1 MTTRR
6 LAWSCTLLNSN
17 LSVLQESIATESR
30 ATFIVPEILCPAC
43 ARLTPHD
50 ELYEKN
56 GCVVRRCVAC
66 GLGSAEPRDFQPE
79 AYYTGDYF
87 NGGHSDGYSDYA
99 GSESVLRAEFAR
111 VVDVLKQHCRSGGRL
126 LEVGSA
132 YGFFLKEA
140 QSSFDVHG
148 IELAKDAVDA
158 CHRAGLRNVQQG
170 VVDEDTL
177 ARVGPV
183 DAVVMLDVIEH
194 LPDPFETLR
203 LCNKILKPG
212 GVILITTGDFD
223 ALIARLTG
231 RHWRL
236 MTPPQHLWYFSRT
249 SFSSMADSLAL
260 NMVSCTRPWKLV
272 PLSLILFQIARMA
285 GINLKGSSLIRSSRL
300 GIPVN
305 LFDAMRVVL
314 RKPLSQG

>member
-1 MTTRR
+1 MSEI
-6 LAWSCTLLNSN
+6 SCT
-17 LSVLQESIATESR
+17 
-30 ATFIVPEILCPAC
+30 AC
-43 ARLTPHD
+43 TRLTPHQ

-56 GCVVRRCVAC
+56 GCVVRRCTTC

-79 AYYTGDYF
+79 AYYTEDYF
-87 NGGHSDGYSDYA
+87 NGGHADGYSDYA
-99 GSESVLRAEFAR
+99 GSEHVLRAEFAR
-111 VVDVLKQHCRSGGRL
+111 VVDVLKQHCPPGGRL
-126 LEVGSA
+126 LEIGSA

-140 QSSFDVHG
+140 QSSFDIHG

-158 CHRAGLRNVQQG
+158 CHRAGLQNVHQG
-170 VVDEDTL
+170 VVDEDIL
-177 ARVGPV
+177 ARIGPV
-183 DAVVMLDVIEH
+183 DAVVLLDVIEH

-223 ALIARLTG
+223 AFMARLTG

-236 MTPPQHLWYFSRT
+236 MTPPQHLWYFSRM
-249 SFSSMADSLAL
+249 SFSHIASSLAL
-260 NMVSCTRPWKLV
+260 KMVACTRPWKLV
-272 PLSLILFQIARMA
+272 PLSLILFQIARMV
-285 GINLKGSSLIRSSRL
+285 GIDLKASSLTRSSRL